1 MEVMVPVL
9 DLPQSRH
16 DSMTNKVDD
25 TLEHNKNEDLIV
37 MEAIITQDPL
47 VKQLAFKLQKVS
59 NQRQEQHR

>member
-1 MEVMVPVL
+1 MVPVL

-16 DSMTNKVDD
+16 GSMTNKGDD
-25 TLEHNKNEDLIV
+25 TLEHTKNEDLIV
-37 MEAIITQDPL
+37 MEAIIAQDPL